1 MERTEIIRAT
11 CKVIDNR
18 DLKNGLKDSSMFF
31 DFKKLS
37 KILIVLLI
45 ILNPKIQQPPSFSTF
60 LLVNYAKNLKRVK

>member
-18 DLKNGLKDSSMFF
+18 DLKNGLKDSSICL

-37 KILIVLLI
+37 RIEIDFLINLSPKKEKIFPVI
-45 ILNPKIQQPPSFSTF
+45 F
-60 LLVNYAKNLKRVK
+60 

>member
-18 DLKNGLKDSSMFF
+18 DLKNGLKDSSICL

-37 KILIVLLI
+37 RTEIDFLINLSPKKRKNIPSNILGEYSTIE
-45 ILNPKIQQPPSFSTF
+45 LNKK
-60 LLVNYAKNLKRVK
+60 L

>member
-18 DLKNGLKDSSMFF
+18 DLKNGLKDSSICL

-37 KILIVLLI
+37 RTEIDFLINLS
-45 ILNPKIQQPPSFSTF
+45 PKKKKKYSQ
-60 LLVNYAKNLKRVK
+60 

>member
-18 DLKNGLKDSSMFF
+18 DLKNGLKDSSICL

-37 KILIVLLI
+37 RIEID
-45 ILNPKIQQPPSFSTF
+45 F
-60 LLVNYAKNLKRVK
+60 